1 MIGDKLEIYTYDY
14 LLQMALSNVS
24 NSVDKRQ
31 GSIIFDTLSPFCYR
45 MADIFMQLRNFYQ
58 DTFAE
63 TSGEQYLDY
72 RVREQ
77 GITRYAA
84 TKAIKKG
91 YFASSSGSPMAVNI
105 GSRFSTVSDTKPLN
119 YVVTSV
125 YTVEGVVQ
133 PGYYQLTCES
143 EGTQG
148 NEYSGNLINITFIQ
162 GLAEATMSDLIQ
174 PARDTETDDDL
185 RKRYFDVLEQKAFG
199 GNIADYRKKTKE
211 INGVGEVQIYP
222 VWDGGGTVKLSIID
236 PEYNRC
242 TPDFV
247 ALVQEEIDPENA
259 QGETGTGLG
268 MAPIDHRVTVVTPD
282 ELVIDVI
289 AQVTLMN
296 GFTIGQVQPEAEQAI
311 QDYFLLLRKN
321 WAVGDNLNRYAVSVY
336 RSRIVAALLTVAGI
350 SNVSGVQ
357 LNGEEE
363 DIELAENGSTQQI
376 PVMGTV
382 TLNE

>member
-14 LLQMALSNVS
+14 LLQMALSDVS
-24 NSVDKRQ
+24 DSVDKRQ

-45 MADIFMQLRNFYQ
+45 LSDIFMQLRNFYQ

-84 TKAIKKG
+84 TKAVKKG
-91 YFASSSGSPMAVNI
+91 YFANSSGGPMAVNI
-105 GSRFSTVSDTKPLN
+105 GSRFSTVSDIQPLN

-125 YTVEGVVQ
+125 YTIDGVVQ
-133 PGYYQLTCES
+133 PGYYQLTCET

-174 PARDTETDDDL
+174 PARDKETDDDL
-185 RKRYFDVLEQKAFG
+185 RTRYFDVLEQKAFG

-211 INGVGEVQIYP
+211 ISGVGEVQIYP
-222 VWDGGGTVKLSIID
+222 VWDGGGTVKLSIVD
-236 PEYNRC
+236 PQYNRC

-259 QGETGTGLG
+259 EGETGDGLG
-268 MAPIDHRVTVVTPD
+268 LAPIDHKVTVVTPD
-282 ELVIDVI
+282 NLVADII
-289 AQVTLMN
+289 AQITLMN
-296 GFTIGQVQPEAEQAI
+296 GFSIGQVQPEAEAAI
-311 QDYFLLLRKN
+311 EEYFLSLRKN
-321 WAVGDNLNRYAVSVY
+321 WAVGDRLNRYAVSIY

-350 SNVSGVQ
+350 SNVSDVQ
-357 LNGEEE
+357 LNGEDA
-363 DIELAENGSTQQI
+363 DIELEESGVAQQL